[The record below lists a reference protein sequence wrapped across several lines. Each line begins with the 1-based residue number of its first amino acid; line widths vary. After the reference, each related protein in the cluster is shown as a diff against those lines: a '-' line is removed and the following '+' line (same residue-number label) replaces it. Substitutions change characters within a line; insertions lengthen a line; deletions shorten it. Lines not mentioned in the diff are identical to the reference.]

1 MNSPAIDRSAAHD
14 PDIIDAARAAIA
26 GFFAAI
32 NASDQNA
39 VKTKWLHFP
48 HFRLHSGKL
57 TVMNTPDE
65 LASPVLSRSG
75 KAAEWAKTV
84 WDFAD
89 PIDSGPDKVH
99 FRVQFTWHRAD
110 GSAIGTYRSLYIVT
124 LKDGRWGIQGRST
137 WAE

>member
-1 MNSPAIDRSAAHD
+1 MVRPSEHD
-14 PDIIDAARAAIA
+14 PKIIEDARGAIS

-32 NASDQNA
+32 NAGDQSA
-39 VKTKWLHFP
+39 VKTRWLHFP

-57 TVMNTPDE
+57 TVMNTPDD
-65 LASPVLSRSG
+65 LVSPVLNRTG

-84 WDFAD
+84 WDFAE

-99 FRVQFTWHRAD
+99 FQVQFTWHRAD

-124 LKDGRWGIQGRST
+124 RKDGHWGIQGRST